1 LPIPKQI
8 WTDVSM
14 DIIGELPKSEGMDTI
29 LVVVDRLTKYAHF
42 IALAHPY
49 NAKDVVELFLK
60 KVVKL
65 YGFSE
70 SIISDK
76 DKIFMS
82 SFWTE
87 LFKMAGTKL
96 KFSYAY
102 HP

>member
-1 LPIPKQI
+1 
-8 WTDVSM
+8 M